1 MAALLAAAA
10 LGAAGTMGASYI
22 GSKSAQK
29 QQQVGIN
36 AAQEAEQR
44 YRTDVERGITDSQG
58 YYDEGMNA
66 LAGTRQRGDQN
77 AQLLDDIT
85 GINGPEKQQNA
96 LAMYR
101 SNPSAALLGNAREE
115 AIRRT
120 IGSSAAAGLSNSG
133 SAATSLARRTSDM
146 DLGDFYKWQENPRTM
161 ATMGGNAN
169 ALAAQLAGRRGGE
182 ILSARS
188 SLGAAGAGSSM
199 MAGNAQMAGIGAQG
213 QAWGT
218 AAGQL
223 GQTASNTFGKWW
235 NQQPKAATGSNMQQ
249 GQLFPGGSWSGS
261 NDLGGF
267 YPA

>member
-1 MAALLAAAA
+1 MAGSLIAAGI
-10 LGAAGTMGASYI
+10 GAAGTLGASLI
-22 GSKSAQK
+22 GSRAAKQ

-44 YRTDVERGITDSQG
+44 YRAEIERGIADSQG
-58 YYDEGMNA
+58 YYDESQNA

-77 AQLLDDIT
+77 ATLLDDIT
-85 GINGPEKQQNA
+85 GLNGPEKQQNA

-101 SNPSAALLGNAREE
+101 SNPSAALLGKAREE

-146 DLGDFYKWQENPRTM
+146 DLGDFYNWQQNPRAM
-161 ATMGGNAN
+161 AQMGTSAN
-169 ALAAQLAGRRGGE
+169 ALAAQLAGQRGGQ

-213 QAWGT
+213 QAWGA

-223 GQTASNTFGKWW
+223 GQGFGNAFGKWW
-235 NQQPKAATGSNMQQ
+235 NQQPKAAGGSNMQQ